1 MSTNISIK
9 SKIQIIKDYLVMEPT
24 MCRPSED
31 VIKKI
36 ASLNGL
42 LESHGVSQSWRNNE
56 KKPDIRVPRFGV
68 YKVDSFQSL
77 PSINTTN
84 NSPSGFKNSKSGSFE
99 SLPSRTPSKY
109 VSKYKNSEAQVED
122 KILNTIILS
131 KLNKFSA
138 LTYNEIRDFLFQI
151 LGSQDA
157 FQTTQEKNDT
167 EDFVKEF
174 MTLVF
179 KKAASEEIFCPLYA
193 KLLGEISEKYPII
206 LDEMNKL
213 HENYLEIFEECDESM
228 SKNYEEFLQ
237 KNREKKYRQGY
248 SQFLAE
254 LTSLKILSVE
264 KLMLIYNKIFTQIL
278 INGKQENKI
287 VLIEQ
292 YIDCLLRITKV
303 LRNKPE
309 EFYVDIRKNL
319 LANIQTPFNELVT
332 NKTVFVSVSPKTRFL
347 LMDIQ
352 DYLRGL

>member
-1 MSTNISIK
+1 MEST
-9 SKIQIIKDYLVMEPT
+9 T
-24 MCRPSED
+24 CRPSED

-36 ASLNGL
+36 ASLSGL
-42 LESHGVSQSWRNNE
+42 LESHGVSPHWRNNE
-56 KKPDIRVPRFGV
+56 RKPDIRVQRFNSPR
-68 YKVDSFQSL
+68 VDSFQSL
-77 PSINTTN
+77 PSINTTKTS
-84 NSPSGFKNSKSGSFE
+84 SPGFKNSKSTGSFE
-99 SLPSRTPSKY
+99 SISGSRTPTKY
-109 VSKYKNSEAQVED
+109 VSKYKSSEAHVED

-131 KLNKFSA
+131 KLNKFSSS
-138 LTYNEIRDFLFQI
+138 TYDEIRDFLFQI

-157 FQTTQEKNDT
+157 TKLQSTEEKNNT
-167 EDFVKEF
+167 EEFVKEF
-174 MTLVF
+174 MSLVF

-193 KLLGEISEKYPII
+193 KLLTEISEKYPII

-228 SKNYEEFLQ
+228 SRNYDEFIQ

-254 LTSLKILSVE
+254 LTSLKILSVD

-278 INGKQENKI
+278 INGKQENKV

-292 YIDCLLRITKV
+292 YIDCILRITKV

-309 EFYVDIRKNL
+309 QFYVDIRKNL
-319 LANIQTPFNELVT
+319 LVNIETPFNEIT
-332 NKTVFVSVSPKTRFL
+332 NNKSVFISVSPKSRFL

-352 DYLRGL
+352 DYLKGL